1 MLAAPNAAPLCITC
15 RRVARNR
22 SSFLFM
28 AYYPLALLVKFYFVQ
43 IRIFLAR
50 WEKSYFVNPL
60 RHVKNLI
67 LTLPPLM
74 IRGN

>member
-1 MLAAPNAAPLCITC
+1 
-15 RRVARNR
+15 
-22 SSFLFM
+22 M

-50 WEKSYFVNPL
+50 LEKSYFVNPL